1 MEIPNRGFFQ
11 VPGPFSPASC
21 YLGGQLREASI
32 FLDESGSDG
41 MRDRYYLLTLVIH
54 DQDNDIHPDVVL
66 YEQSLQVKGLPDI
79 PFHASP
85 LLNGHGKYEGMNIA
99 ERKKL
104 LSSFRV
110 FLRHA
115 PVRYHCIKLKTSEHT
130 SIDALAAAMRKHIVD
145 FIFGRLAFFQEFDA
159 VKVYYDDGQR
169 SIADAVHKAL
179 DYALSKQSLVY
190 RETTSEDY
198 RISQI
203 ADYICT
209 MELTALKYKSKTST
223 ATDEKF
229 FGPWSQFKKGI
240 FKEMRGKAL

>member
-1 MEIPNRGFFQ
+1 M
-11 VPGPFSPASC
+11 
-21 YLGGQLREASI
+21 REASI

-41 MRDRYYLLTLVIH
+41 MRDRYYLLTLVVH
-54 DQDNDIHPDVVL
+54 DQDSDIRPDIAL
-66 YEQSLQVKGLPDI
+66 YEQSLQTKGLPDI

-85 LLNGHGKYEGMNIA
+85 LLNGHGKYEGMDLA

-110 FLRHA
+110 FFRHA
-115 PVRYHCIKLKTSEHT
+115 PVRYHCIKLKTSKYASVE
-130 SIDALAAAMRKHIVD
+130 ALAAAMRKHIVD
-145 FIFGRLAFFQEFDA
+145 FIFGRLAYFQEFDV

-179 DYALSKQSLVY
+179 DYALSKHSVVY
-190 RETTSEDY
+190 RETSSKDY

-209 MELTALKYKSKTST
+209 MELTALKYKSKTPT

-229 FGPWSQFKKGI
+229 FGSWAQFKKGI
-240 FKEMRGKAL
+240 FKEMEKKSL